1 MTDFLKVHD
10 LLHSSQS
17 GFRRGHSTD
26 AWLSAFNKRQI
37 SGAVFLDLRNTF
49 DLVNYDILLKKAIG
63 LQFKHRGYH
72 ILTILL
78 TWSTTVR
85 TCKWHILQQNVYH
98 VWSSSRVDLDTSYFT
113 HKWETRGGRERLPS
127 RMGPKDLPTALIT
140 CRTCSA
146 YLALV
151 GFEWELSS

>member
-1 MTDFLKVHD
+1 MCTQKNAFPAIFKRVKVTALLKTEVISSDLNDYCPISILPVLTKPLEKYIHKHMTDFLKVHD

-85 TCKWHILQQNVYH
+85 TRKWHILQ
-98 VWSSSRVDLDTSYFT
+98 
-113 HKWETRGGRERLPS
+113 
-127 RMGPKDLPTALIT
+127 
-140 CRTCSA
+140 
-146 YLALV
+146 
-151 GFEWELSS
+151 